1 MSLSIMDIKT
11 LYNDLIKAF
20 SNENLNI
27 ITGKLIMLYK
37 NKNYSKIDEIVE
49 KISDIIPINEEKNA
63 KRFSKLIM
71 LYHPDKGEQVR
82 REINDLYQQ
91 NNYDQLHK
99 YAHILLIGDIDKVIV
114 DELDD
119 DIDYHPEF
127 GWDLVDTNGFTY
139 RNFDDDN
146 EQEFDNVII
155 DYERSFFNLIKIRE
169 YGRVDIELPSYYLEN
184 FEEFEL
190 AYSGLETLDGVEYC
204 IHARTLDVSNNSLT
218 ELGNL
223 WYLKDLEELY
233 LGNNEIG
240 YIDALSNLSKLK
252 VLDLSGNVVDD
263 ISPLLKLVNLE
274 HVNLIGNPVSEHQV
288 DLLEAKGIT
297 VISEKVQAHSMFK

>member
-1 MSLSIMDIKT
+1 MDIKT

-297 VISEKVQAHSMFK
+297 VISEKVRTHSMFK